1 MQKEKKNNIPG
12 AQAPSPAVAA
22 AAITADVD
30 DGGVNVGGRHWWKEG
45 GSGSVGG
52 SGFSGRNEREERA

>member
-1 MQKEKKNNIPG
+1 MPG

-22 AAITADVD
+22 AAIAADVD
-30 DGGVNVGGRHWWKEG
+30 DGGVNVGGRRWWKEG

-52 SGFSGRNEREERA
+52 SGFSGRTEREERA